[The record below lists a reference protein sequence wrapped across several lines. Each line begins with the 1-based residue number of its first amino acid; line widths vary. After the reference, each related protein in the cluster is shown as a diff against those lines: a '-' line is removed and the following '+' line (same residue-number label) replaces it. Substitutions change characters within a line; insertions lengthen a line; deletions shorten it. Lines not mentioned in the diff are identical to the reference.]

1 MSFDEESSS
10 SLDEEKFIESKG
22 DTYDIETTGLSET
35 MGLDGQIDRQIN
47 DQKPVN
53 VPQTEPLIDESSV
66 KTERPLGAE
75 KDRVLQEQ
83 EKISSRIR
91 PILKTKS
98 RKLSNKSK
106 SKEQEELSHKLYK
119 QLIKKLR
126 KNKTHDTMKRI
137 EKQLMQIDKISTSS
151 SKQQEKVVKQL
162 LVQVGIMKKR
172 LDRINDAINR
182 YKNMSNTSS
191 KNIRSAPT
199 KKARKRAK

>member
-35 MGLDGQIDRQIN
+35 MGLDGQIERQIN

>member
-10 SLDEEKFIESKG
+10 SLDEDKFIKSKG

-35 MGLDGQIDRQIN
+35 MGLDGKIERQIN

-53 VPQTEPLIDESSV
+53 VPQTEPVIDESSV

-75 KDRVLQEQ
+75 KNRVLQEQ

-106 SKEQEELSHKLYK
+106 SKEQEELSHKLYN

-126 KNKTHDTMKRI
+126 SNKTHDTMKRI
-137 EKQLMQIDKISTSS
+137 EKQLMQIDKISTS

-172 LDRINDAINR
+172 LDRINDAISR

-191 KNIRSAPT
+191 KNIRSAP

>member
-10 SLDEEKFIESKG
+10 SLDEEKFIKSKG

-35 MGLDGQIDRQIN
+35 MGLDGKIERQIN

-53 VPQTEPLIDESSV
+53 VPQTEPVIDESSV

-75 KDRVLQEQ
+75 KNRVLQEQ

-106 SKEQEELSHKLYK
+106 SKEQEELSHKLYN

-126 KNKTHDTMKRI
+126 SNKTHDTMKRI
-137 EKQLMQIDKISTSS
+137 EKQLMQIDKISTS

-172 LDRINDAINR
+172 LDRINDAISR

-191 KNIRSAPT
+191 KNIRSAP

>member
-35 MGLDGQIDRQIN
+35 MGLDGQIERQIN

-119 QLIKKLR
+119 QL
-126 KNKTHDTMKRI
+126 
-137 EKQLMQIDKISTSS
+137 MQIDKISTSS

>member
-35 MGLDGQIDRQIN
+35 MGLDGQIERQIN
-47 DQKPVN
+47 DLKPVN

>member
-10 SLDEEKFIESKG
+10 SLDEEKFIKSKG

-35 MGLDGQIDRQIN
+35 MGLDGKIERQIN

-53 VPQTEPLIDESSV
+53 VPQTEPVIDESSV

-75 KDRVLQEQ
+75 KNRVLQEQ

-106 SKEQEELSHKLYK
+106 SKEQEELSHKLYN

-126 KNKTHDTMKRI
+126 SNKTHDTMKSI
-137 EKQLMQIDKISTSS
+137 EKQLMQIDKISTS

-172 LDRINDAINR
+172 LDRINDAISR

-191 KNIRSAPT
+191 KNIRSAP

>member
-35 MGLDGQIDRQIN
+35 MGLDGKIERQIN

-53 VPQTEPLIDESSV
+53 VPQTKPVIDESSV

-75 KDRVLQEQ
+75 KNRVLQEQ

-106 SKEQEELSHKLYK
+106 SKEQEELSHKLYN

-126 KNKTHDTMKRI
+126 SNKTHDTMKRI
-137 EKQLMQIDKISTSS
+137 EKQLMQIDKISTS

-172 LDRINDAINR
+172 LDRINDAISR

-191 KNIRSAPT
+191 KNIRSAP